1 MRHALHSAAF
11 RSSDA
16 TIAPSASLAAFLL
29 DPTRLSRRGND
40 VGNGCSSPLEAAAG
54 RIGIDGH
61 LKSRRMDRNERRC
74 GVEKRGMSWADAI
87 GGTLEIPIKNRYSIV
102 SRVPLRTTIQTSGL
116 PTKSRYPFLRS
127 E

>member
-54 RIGIDGH
+54 HDPLPWTSQIPSKGSKLASLRRGEARI
-61 LKSRRMDRNERRC
+61 
-74 GVEKRGMSWADAI
+74 V
-87 GGTLEIPIKNRYSIV
+87 
-102 SRVPLRTTIQTSGL
+102 
-116 PTKSRYPFLRS
+116 
-127 E
+127 